1 MAASNRGA
9 PPSRRRWR
17 WLRRLLLAA
26 IALVLAV
33 GAWDVASYDA
43 RPWLADYQRLKRDMA
58 QGYANLDWIAAHRQL
73 DLAALDRETT
83 AALNRAHSRVR
94 ALLALR
100 GFVKRF
106 GDPHLRLEPAQRPAP
121 SRLASS
127 TDATTEPADPA
138 AGKDCESA
146 GYDEDDHGFTLP
158 FARLADWHGLPGT
171 HFPAGR
177 FGDVGVLRIA
187 QFGEQRYLAACR
199 QVFQAGIGQRALQ
212 LRVRAHLQSEL
223 AHTLETL
230 RANGARRLLVD
241 VTGNGGGSE
250 WVSEVITLV
259 ASGEL
264 VRAAPRLVAPAC
276 DRARIWYGESVC
288 PVLAPIGERE
298 RLSGRGAWH
307 GRIFVLT
314 DRGTA
319 SASEDLV
326 AWLQQNRIATVLG
339 ERTLG
344 AGCGYVDGGG
354 RTALSVAPFD
364 VVMPNCARFLA
375 NGINEIEGIAP
386 DVPLVLH
393 DEDGVQRLVTALAQP
408 ALRAPPLTPPP
419 PPAPATTAPPQS
431 LPAP

>member
-1 MAASNRGA
+1 MPASNPVSR
-9 PPSRRRWR
+9 PPRRWR
-17 WLRRLLLAA
+17 WLKRLCLAVIAFVLAA
-26 IALVLAV
+26 I
-33 GAWDVASYDA
+33 AWDVASYDA
-43 RPWLADYQRLKRDMA
+43 RPWLADYQRLKHDMA

-83 AALNRAHSRVR
+83 IALNRAHSRVR
-94 ALLALR
+94 AFLALR
-100 GFVKRF
+100 DFVQRF

-121 SRLASS
+121 SPLAFSA
-127 TDATTEPADPA
+127 DAATEPVDPA
-138 AGKDCESA
+138 AGADCEAA
-146 GYDEDDHGFTLP
+146 GYEEDDHSFTLP
-158 FARLADWHGLPGT
+158 FARLSDWRALPGA

-177 FGDVGVLRIA
+177 FGDIGILRIA

-212 LRVRAHLQSEL
+212 LRVRAHLQAEL
-223 AHTLETL
+223 ARTLEAL

-250 WVSEVITLV
+250 WVSEVIALV
-259 ASGEL
+259 APGDL
-264 VRAAPRLVAPAC
+264 VRAAPRTVAPAC

-288 PVLAPIGERE
+288 PVLAPVGERE
-298 RLSGRGAWH
+298 HLSGRGAWR
-307 GRIFVLT
+307 GRLLILA

-319 SASEDLV
+319 SASEDFV
-326 AWLQQNRIATVLG
+326 VWLQQNRVAIVLG

-354 RTALSVAPFD
+354 RTALRVAPFD

-375 NGINEIEGIAP
+375 NGVNEIEGIAS
-386 DVPLVLH
+386 DVPVALH
-393 DEDGVQRLVTALAQP
+393 EEDGLQRLTTALAQP
-408 ALRAPPLTPPP
+408 ALRATPVTPPP
-419 PPAPATTAPPQS
+419 PPVPATTAPPRS